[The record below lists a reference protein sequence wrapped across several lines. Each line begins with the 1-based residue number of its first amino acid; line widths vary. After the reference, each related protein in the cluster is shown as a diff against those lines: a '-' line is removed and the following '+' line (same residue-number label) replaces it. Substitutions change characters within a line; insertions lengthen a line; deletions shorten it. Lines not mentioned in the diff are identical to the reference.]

1 MSFIGIVAARC
12 LLQLRLPFR
21 EEMLVVTVVGHS
33 TLGGAM
39 KIYLIANRTFVFTVS
54 LAGSSPGQGT
64 IRRHLIRDLGV
75 DGFSLRVVG
84 LVVNHIHM

>member
-1 MSFIGIVAARC
+1 
-12 LLQLRLPFR
+12 
-21 EEMLVVTVVGHS
+21 
-33 TLGGAM
+33 M
-39 KIYLIANRTFVFTVS
+39 KIHLIANRTFVFTVS

-64 IRRHLIRDLGV
+64 IRRHLNRDLGV

>member
-1 MSFIGIVAARC
+1 
-12 LLQLRLPFR
+12 
-21 EEMLVVTVVGHS
+21 
-33 TLGGAM
+33 M
-39 KIYLIANRTFVFTVS
+39 KIRLIANRTLVFIVS

-64 IRRHLIRDLGV
+64 IRRHLNRNLGV